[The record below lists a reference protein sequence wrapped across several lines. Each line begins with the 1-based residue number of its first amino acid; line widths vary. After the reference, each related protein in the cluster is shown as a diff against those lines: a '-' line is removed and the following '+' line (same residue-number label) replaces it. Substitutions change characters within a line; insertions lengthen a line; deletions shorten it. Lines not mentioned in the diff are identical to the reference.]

1 MNNEMPKKTTSQEV
15 ERTHTTPSYVP
26 NVDIY
31 EKENELVVLVDMPG
45 VSEKDVNIQFE
56 KGILNITGNVEPKP
70 LEGYRPIYAE
80 YKQGNYQRSFSV
92 PEEIDVEKIEAVVK
106 NGVVT
111 IVLPKS
117 PKPQAR
123 KIPVKVS

>member
-1 MNNEMPKKTTSQEV
+1 MTNEMPKKNPSQEV
-15 ERTHTTPSYVP
+15 ERTHTTPSLVP

-45 VSEKDVNIQFE
+45 VLEKNVNIHFE
-56 KGILNITGNVEPKP
+56 KGVLNITGQIEPKV
-70 LEGYRPIYAE
+70 LEGHRLLYAE
-80 YKQGNYQRSFSV
+80 YKEGNYQRSFSV
-92 PEEIDVEKIEAVVK
+92 PEEIDVEKIEASVK
-106 NGVVT
+106 NGVVN

-123 KIPVKVS
+123 KIPVKIS